1 MSAKKC
7 VIIINDN
14 TDLLN
19 LFKTALEHEKIDTY
33 GFTNPTLALEKIK
46 SNPNLCSVVVIDY
59 SSQIKKSQR
68 KFAREAKAINNQI
81 KIALTSGYNL
91 SQDDI
96 LKHGYDRFL
105 QLPVRI
111 SDLIFT
117 VKEMLGD

>member
-1 MSAKKC
+1 M
-7 VIIINDN
+7 
-14 TDLLN
+14 
-19 LFKTALEHEKIDTY
+19 
-33 GFTNPTLALEKIK
+33 

-68 KFAREAKAINNQI
+68 NFAREGKAINNQI

-96 LKHGYDRFL
+96 LKYGYDRFL
-105 QLPVRI
+105 QLTVRI

-117 VKEMLGD
+117 LKEMLGT